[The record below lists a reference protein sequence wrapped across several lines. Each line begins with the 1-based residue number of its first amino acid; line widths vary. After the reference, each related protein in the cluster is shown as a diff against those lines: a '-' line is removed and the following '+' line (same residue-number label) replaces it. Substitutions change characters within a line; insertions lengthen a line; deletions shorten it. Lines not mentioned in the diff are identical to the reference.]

1 MMPETPPETMTAV
14 EISQPGPP
22 EALKAVRRP
31 RPSPAAG
38 EVLVRVAA
46 AGVNGPDI
54 KQRQGLYPPPK
65 GTTDLPGLEV
75 AGTIVAKGAGAGD
88 WNNGDRICALTN
100 GGGYAEY
107 CCVPAA
113 QCLPI
118 PEGLGMIDAA
128 ALPET
133 FFTVW
138 NNVAMRAGLRE
149 GESFL
154 VHGGA
159 GGIGSTA
166 IQVAKALGA
175 RVFATASSAD
185 KCDVC
190 RRLGADRAIDYK
202 TEDFVEVVRAEAPGG
217 GVDVILDM
225 IGGEYVARNIKALA
239 PDGRLVHIAFDRG
252 ATVEINLMP
261 VMLKRLTLT
270 GSTLRPR
277 SAEFKAEVAR
287 QLRARIWPLI
297 EAGTIRP
304 LIHGTFPLARAA
316 DAHRLM
322 ENGGH
327 VGKIVLE
334 V

>member
-1 MMPETPPETMTAV
+1 MLFR
-14 EISQPGPP
+14 SDQW
-22 EALKAVRRP
+22 K
-31 RPSPAAG
+31 
-38 EVLVRVAA
+38 
-46 AGVNGPDI
+46 D
-54 KQRQGLYPPPK
+54 
-65 GTTDLPGLEV
+65 
-75 AGTIVAKGAGAGD
+75 GD
-88 WNNGDRICALTN
+88 TVCALAN

-107 CCVPAA
+107 CCVPAG

-118 PEGLGMIDAA
+118 PKGLGMVEAA

-138 NNVAMRAGLRE
+138 NNVAMRAALRE

-175 RVFATASSAD
+175 RVFATASSSE
-185 KCDVC
+185 KCEVC
-190 RRLGADRAIDYK
+190 RHLGADRAINYR

-217 GVDVILDM
+217 VDVILDM
-225 IGGEYVARNIKALA
+225 VGGEYVARNIKALA
-239 PDGRLVHIAFDRG
+239 ADGRLVHIAFDKG
-252 ATVEINLMP
+252 STVEFNLMP

-287 QLRARIWPLI
+287 QLRAHIWPLI

-304 LIHGTFPLARAA
+304 LIHATFPLALAA

-322 ENGGH
+322 ESGSH
-327 VGKIVLE
+327 IGKIVLE
-334 V
+334 I

>member
-1 MMPETPPETMTAV
+1 MSEMLPESMTV
-14 EISQPGPP
+14 IEISQPGPP
-22 EALKAVRRP
+22 DVLKPALRP
-31 RPSPAAG
+31 LPSPAAG
-38 EVLVRVAA
+38 EVLIHIAA
-46 AGVNGPDI
+46 AGVNGPDL

-65 GTTDLPGLEV
+65 GATDLPGLEV
-75 AGTIVAKGAGAGD
+75 AGTIVAKDEGVGD
-88 WNNGDRICALTN
+88 WHDGDAVCALTN
-100 GGGYAEY
+100 GGAYAEY
-107 CCVPAA
+107 CCVPAS
-113 QCLPI
+113 QCLPV
-118 PEGLGMIDAA
+118 PKGLTMVEAA

-149 GESFL
+149 GETFL

-159 GGIGSTA
+159 GGIGTAA
-166 IQVAKALGA
+166 IQIAKALGA
-175 RVFATASSAD
+175 HVFATASSPE

-190 RRLGADRAIDYK
+190 RRLGADRAIDYRS
-202 TEDFVEVVRAEAPGG
+202 EDFVEVIRAEAPNG

-225 IGGEYVARNIKALA
+225 IGGDYVPRNIKALA

-252 ATVEINLMP
+252 SSVEVNLMP

-277 SAEFKAEVAR
+277 SIEFKAEIAR

-297 EAGTIRP
+297 ETGRIKP
-304 LIHGTFPLARAA
+304 LIHAVFLLTEAA
-316 DAHRLM
+316 EAHRTM
-322 ENGGH
+322 ESGH
-327 VGKIVLE
+327 HIGKIVLK

>member
-1 MMPETPPETMTAV
+1 MPETLAESMTAV

-22 EALKAVRRP
+22 EVLTTASRP
-31 RPSPAAG
+31 RPLPG
-38 EVLVRVAA
+38 PGDVLLRVAA

-54 KQRQGLYPPPK
+54 KQRQGHYPPPK
-65 GTTDLPGLEV
+65 GASDLPGLEV
-75 AGTIVAKGAGAGD
+75 AGTVVARGQSVEDWKEGD
-88 WNNGDRICALTN
+88 AVCALAN

-107 CCVPAA
+107 CCVPAG
-113 QCLPI
+113 QCLPV
-118 PEGLGMIDAA
+118 PKGLGMVEAA

-138 NNVAMRAGLRE
+138 NNIAMRAALAE

-175 RVFATASSAD
+175 RVFATASSPE
-185 KCDVC
+185 KCAVC
-190 RRLGADRAIDYK
+190 RRLGADRAINYR
-202 TEDFVEVVRAEAPGG
+202 TEDFVEVVRAETPGG
-217 GVDVILDM
+217 VNVILDM
-225 IGGEYVARNIKALA
+225 IGGEYVQRNIRALA
-239 PDGRLVHIAFDRG
+239 VDGRLVHIAFDKG
-252 ATVEINLMP
+252 ATVEVNLMP

-277 SAEFKAEVAR
+277 STEFKTEVAR
-287 QLRARIWPLI
+287 QLRVRIWPLI

-304 LIHGTFPLARAA
+304 LIHATFPLARAA

-322 ENGGH
+322 ESGDH
-327 VGKIVLE
+327 VGKIVLT